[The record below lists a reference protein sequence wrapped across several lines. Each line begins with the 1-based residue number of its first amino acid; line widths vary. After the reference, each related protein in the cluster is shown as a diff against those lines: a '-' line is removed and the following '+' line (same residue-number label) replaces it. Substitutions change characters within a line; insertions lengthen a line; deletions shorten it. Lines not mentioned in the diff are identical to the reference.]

1 MRSLR
6 FERPRSAGVGRRHF
20 FTGLLGVVAC
30 ALVLAAC
37 GPRYQRIKVHEAG
50 GLTIKLRSQKGSTRE
65 FSHPVTISGAR
76 LAHIL
81 SFIDVRAAK
90 GSRKP
95 AIPTEATYEIGE
107 ALSRAFSQA
116 EPHQEVVVQAV
127 RREKRMGLFTDKFLT
142 SFVTYVEG
150 DKLLVR
156 LSRVDWQV
164 PKGEEE
170 DLPEPWAG
178 KRVQSFRVMPSDH
191 VAAVGSQGVSV
202 LWKDPRFRRA
212 SNLHIGKGGRL
223 GRKTVLLEG
232 GDEDV
237 LEGNESP
244 DAPVLPKGLSPSQLR
259 DLADLEERRSRG
271 DLSEAEY
278 HSRRREILEAASR
291 SGD

>member
-1 MRSLR
+1 MRSLPL
-6 FERPRSAGVGRRHF
+6 ERPHSSWAARLGFVAR
-20 FTGLLGVVAC
+20 LLTVAAC
-30 ALVLAAC
+30 ALVFAAC
-37 GPRYQRIKVHEAG
+37 GPRYQRIKVHETG

-81 SFIDVRAAK
+81 SFIDVRAEK

-107 ALSRAFSQA
+107 ALSRAFAQA
-116 EPHQEVVVQAV
+116 EPHQEVVVQAL

-164 PKGEEE
+164 PKGEEA

-178 KRVQSFRVMPSDH
+178 KRVQSFRVMPSDY
-191 VAAVGSQGVSV
+191 VTAVGSQGVSAV
-202 LWKDPRFRRA
+202 WKDPRFRRA
-212 SNLHIGKGGRL
+212 SNLHIGKGGKL

-232 GDEDV
+232 GEEDLV
-237 LEGNESP
+237 EGSRNP
-244 DAPVLPKGLSPSQLR
+244 DAPVLPKGLSPAQLR
-259 DLADLEERRSRG
+259 DLADLEERRNQG